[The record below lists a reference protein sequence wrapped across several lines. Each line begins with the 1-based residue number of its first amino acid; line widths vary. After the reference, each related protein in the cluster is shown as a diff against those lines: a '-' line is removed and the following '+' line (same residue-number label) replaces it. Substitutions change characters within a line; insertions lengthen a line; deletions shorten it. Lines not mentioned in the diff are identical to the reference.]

1 MMVVNESFG
10 EKIFKYFN
18 VIFLGILGIIMLIP
32 IITVTATSFSSALA
46 VDAGRVSLLP
56 VDFNLASWN
65 EILSKNEMWRSFF
78 LNIFVTIVGTFLALM
93 ITALMAYPMAK
104 KEFKL
109 AKILSIMVVITMVF
123 KAPIIPY
130 FLALKNMGLYNNIF
144 VLIVPHLVVPY
155 NLIIMRTFFKQI
167 PLELEEA
174 AKVEGSNYFQILFRI
189 ILPMSKASLATVGLF
204 YAVMIWNQFLHPML
218 FIQDEALF
226 PLQLRLRQYIS
237 VGEDLSGGL
246 YGGLKPFNERTL
258 KATTVIFTVVPIL
271 CVYPFLQKYFVK
283 GAMLGSVKG

>member
-1 MMVVNESFG
+1 MVVNESYG

-18 VIFLGILGIIMLIP
+18 IIFLGILGLIMLLP

-46 VDAGRVSLLP
+46 VDAGKVSLWP
-56 VDFNLASWN
+56 VDFTLASWR
-65 EILSKNEMWRSFF
+65 EILAKSEMWRAFF
-78 LNIFVTIVGTFLALM
+78 LNIFVTVVGTFLALM
-93 ITALMAYPMAK
+93 TTSLMAYPMAK
-104 KEFKL
+104 KEFKP

-174 AKVEGSNYFQILFRI
+174 AKVEGSNYFQILFKI

-204 YAVMIWNQFLHPML
+204 YAVMIWNQFMHPML

-237 VGEDLSGGL
+237 VGEDLSSGL
-246 YGGLKPFNERTL
+246 YGGIKPFNERTL
-258 KATTVIFTVVPIL
+258 KAATVIFTVVPIL

>member
-1 MMVVNESFG
+1 MVVNESYG

-18 VIFLGILGIIMLIP
+18 IMFLGILGLIMLLP

-46 VDAGRVSLLP
+46 VDAGKVSLWP
-56 VDFNLASWN
+56 VDFTLASWK
-65 EILSKNEMWRSFF
+65 EILAKSEMWRAFF
-78 LNIFVTIVGTFLALM
+78 LNIFVTVVGTFLALM
-93 ITALMAYPMAK
+93 TTSLMAYPMAK
-104 KEFKL
+104 KEFKP

-174 AKVEGSNYFQILFRI
+174 AKVEGSNYFQILFKI

-204 YAVMIWNQFLHPML
+204 YAVMIWNQFMHPML

-237 VGEDLSGGL
+237 VGEDLSSGL
-246 YGGLKPFNERTL
+246 YGGIKPFNERTL
-258 KATTVIFTVVPIL
+258 KAATVIFTVVPIL

>member
-1 MMVVNESFG
+1 
-10 EKIFKYFN
+10 
-18 VIFLGILGIIMLIP
+18 IFLGILGLIMLLP

-46 VDAGRVSLLP
+46 VDAGKVSLWP
-56 VDFNLASWN
+56 VDFTLASWK
-65 EILSKNEMWRSFF
+65 EILAKSEMWRAFF
-78 LNIFVTIVGTFLALM
+78 LNIFVTVVGTFLALM
-93 ITALMAYPMAK
+93 TTSLMAYPMAK
-104 KEFKL
+104 KEFKP

-174 AKVEGSNYFQILFRI
+174 AKVEGSNYFQILFKI

-204 YAVMIWNQFLHPML
+204 YAVMIWNQFMHPML

-237 VGEDLSGGL
+237 VGEDLSSGL
-246 YGGLKPFNERTL
+246 YGGIKPFNERTL
-258 KATTVIFTVVPIL
+258 KAATVIFTVVPIL